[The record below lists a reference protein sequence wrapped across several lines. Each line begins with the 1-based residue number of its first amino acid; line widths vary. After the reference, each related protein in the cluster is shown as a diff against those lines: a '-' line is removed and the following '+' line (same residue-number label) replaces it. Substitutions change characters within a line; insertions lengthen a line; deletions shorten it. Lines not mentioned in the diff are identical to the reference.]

1 MMSGSSWAWLNTPSP
16 GLSSFLRSTVGLML
30 SLAADINLTSL
41 SDSLPLLSFCTV
53 GVTAISE
60 ISSLIISDNS
70 GLGVTIGTSFSA
82 PRLLFVTTL
91 DTGSCKSSGNLSSA
105 FSLVASPS
113 DSEPEAELLSD
124 GEEGDFFS
132 CFSSFFFFLF
142 FFLPACL
149 LCFFDFVSP
158 SAQSEMTSLLLSP
171 FDTAWSPVAA
181 AASLALALVILTG
194 LCGGDSDSDSADSEL
209 LSFSPFLL
217 FFFFL
222 LLCFRCFLFFL
233 WGSSFPSFVSSFS
246 GASSSPEGMSMHSM
260 VPLFLQFLCAA
271 PVPHQILSSVYCI
284 SAGKAKRIKYPNML
298 TLKYANSSR

>member
-1 MMSGSSWAWLNTPSP
+1 
-16 GLSSFLRSTVGLML
+16 ML

-132 CFSSFFFFLF
+132 CFSSFFFF
-142 FFLPACL
+142 
-149 LCFFDFVSP
+149 
-158 SAQSEMTSLLLSP
+158 SL
-171 FDTAWSPVAA
+171 
-181 AASLALALVILTG
+181 
-194 LCGGDSDSDSADSEL
+194 
-209 LSFSPFLL
+209 FLL
-217 FFFFL
+217 A
-222 LLCFRCFLFFL
+222 
-233 WGSSFPSFVSSFS
+233 GMSFVF
-246 GASSSPEGMSMHSM
+246 
-260 VPLFLQFLCAA
+260 F
-271 PVPHQILSSVYCI
+271 
-284 SAGKAKRIKYPNML
+284 
-298 TLKYANSSR
+298 